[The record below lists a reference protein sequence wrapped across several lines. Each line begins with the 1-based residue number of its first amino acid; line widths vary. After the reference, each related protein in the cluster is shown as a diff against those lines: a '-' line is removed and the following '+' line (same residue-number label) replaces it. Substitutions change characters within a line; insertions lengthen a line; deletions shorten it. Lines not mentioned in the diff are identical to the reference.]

1 MFHPPHVPFPS
12 ASFTATR
19 GIGSFQLEKKTVL
32 KALLFMT
39 IVYTIGVLAICA
51 AAAAGHATPSPG
63 PTSVTQAKRAAH
75 AAQAT
80 QATQAQPAPPATQ
93 CGAWEK
99 GESLTGHDF
108 AHSKTGSAA
117 ACCVRSTSPVHCY
130 CCLCPPSLP
139 RCQTLAQTICLSP
152 TVAPI

>member
-1 MFHPPHVPFPS
+1 
-12 ASFTATR
+12 
-19 GIGSFQLEKKTVL
+19 
-32 KALLFMT
+32 MT
-39 IVYTIGVLAICA
+39 LVYTIGVLAIC

-63 PTSVTQAKRAAH
+63 PTSVTQARRAAQSSQAAQ

-80 QATQAQPAPPATQ
+80 QAKPPPATQ

-99 GESLTGHDF
+99 GVSLTGHDF

-130 CCLCPPSLP
+130 CCLCPPVLL
-139 RCQTLAQTICLSP
+139 RCQTFAQYISVCPLLHP
-152 TVAPI
+152 T